1 MEYNEIIPRHNL
13 KKDIHL
19 SMMRIKV
26 FIVLSLSLSS
36 IKFTY
41 ADGNQDASVVT
52 LDYLVNLP
60 SSHYYDYVLD
70 KIGPRIVLLALERNR
85 LLLQP
90 LELAPLDTAIDV
102 FIECLANDSIKY
114 EYSPLLDSVVPD
126 SIDGQIRLI
135 GTPFPCNYGFTE
147 VFISEDGDYLDAF
160 VFTEGIAERGSYISC
175 VPRYLILMTD
185 NGDEDSKLICSQEN
199 TDINKG
205 DVEFF
210 LESYS
215 FDNIVIDKII
225 DLGVSPS
232 NFVKFILRYQ
242 GYN

>member
-90 LELAPLDTAIDV
+90 LEL
-102 FIECLANDSIKY
+102 
-114 EYSPLLDSVVPD
+114 
-126 SIDGQIRLI
+126 
-135 GTPFPCNYGFTE
+135 
-147 VFISEDGDYLDAF
+147 
-160 VFTEGIAERGSYISC
+160 
-175 VPRYLILMTD
+175 
-185 NGDEDSKLICSQEN
+185 
-199 TDINKG
+199 
-205 DVEFF
+205 
-210 LESYS
+210 
-215 FDNIVIDKII
+215 
-225 DLGVSPS
+225 
-232 NFVKFILRYQ
+232 
-242 GYN
+242 